1 MNCDLDWTRS
11 RWWMPVFSLL
21 LGALV
26 FAAFAVGGDVGEG
39 VFGFA
44 VVAGAGLLFLVG
56 GMRSETL
63 AGLGGPGRD
72 ERWAFR
78 DLRATAFSG
87 LVVLLAAIGGWLY
100 EIANGDDGSPYGQ
113 LMAIGGIAY
122 IVGVVVARRPG

>member
-1 MNCDLDWTRS
+1 
-11 RWWMPVFSLL
+11 MPVFSLL
-21 LGALV
+21 LGAVV
-26 FAAFAVGGDVGEG
+26 FAAFAVGGDVREG

-44 VVAGAGLLFLVG
+44 VLVGVGLLFLLG

-72 ERWAFR
+72 ERWALV

-100 EIANGDDGSPYGQ
+100 EIANGSDGSPYGQ
-113 LMAIGGIAY
+113 LAATGGVAY
-122 IVGVVVARRPG
+122 IVGVIVARRRS

>member
-1 MNCDLDWTRS
+1 
-11 RWWMPVFSLL
+11 MPVFSLL
-21 LGALV
+21 LGAVVL
-26 FAAFAVGGDVGEG
+26 AAFAVGGDVREG

-44 VVAGAGLLFLVG
+44 VLVGVGLLFLLG

-72 ERWAFR
+72 ERWALI

-100 EIANGDDGSPYGQ
+100 EIANGNDGSPYGQ
-113 LMAIGGIAY
+113 LAATGGVAY
-122 IVGVVVARRPG
+122 IVGVIVARRRS